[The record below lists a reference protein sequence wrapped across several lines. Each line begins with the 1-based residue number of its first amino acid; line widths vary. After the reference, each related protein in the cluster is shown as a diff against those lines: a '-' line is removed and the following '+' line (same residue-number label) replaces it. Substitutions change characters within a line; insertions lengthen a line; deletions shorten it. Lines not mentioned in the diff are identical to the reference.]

1 MVSIICFLLSLS
13 LNISHHI
20 HLTYVIID
28 CAADPAI
35 IRAVDEGIKT
45 AQQLRS
51 NHAFER
57 PLIMI
62 SVNDDDDPH
71 FRKAYFDPRQCPVH
85 CLRPCEKV
93 CPASAIKEAVGVIDD
108 RCYGCGRCIAVCP
121 YDKISALNYLVDSES
136 IRGLF
141 ASGSVEAIEV
151 HTQQGHLIKFK
162 TLWDGIAKSVYEN
175 AKVVSVSFPDMGDST
190 LQYINAMYNIM
201 RSSPSYSLFKGVHVW
216 QTDGRPMSGDLGKGA
231 SYSSVQ
237 FAERL
242 LSDLNRQDMSG
253 AEDVISL
260 NSGGHF
266 LQLAGGTND
275 HSAALLRERGTL
287 DGALGFGG
295 IAFGGCARKSLSML
309 LHGLE
314 EREPLLRIES
324 HPIELNECVEF
335 AEQLVASVKT

>member
-1 MVSIICFLLSLS
+1 
-13 LNISHHI
+13 
-20 HLTYVIID
+20 
-28 CAADPAI
+28 
-35 IRAVDEGIKT
+35 
-45 AQQLRS
+45 
-51 NHAFER
+51 
-57 PLIMI
+57 MI

-71 FRKAYFDPRQCPVH
+71 FRKAYFDPQQCPTN

-93 CPASAIKEAVGVIDD
+93 CPASAIKETVGVIDD

-121 YDKISALNYLVDSES
+121 YDKISAVNYLVDSES
-136 IRGLF
+136 IRELF

-151 HTQQGHLIKFK
+151 HTQQNHLAQFK
-162 TLWDGIAKSVYEN
+162 TLWEGIAKSVYEN
-175 AKVVSVSFPDMGDST
+175 AKVVSVSFPDMGNST
-190 LQYINAMYNIM
+190 LEYIYAMYNIM

-242 LSDLNRQDMSG
+242 LSDLTQQDMSG

-260 NSGGHF
+260 NSGRHF

-275 HSAALLRERGTL
+275 HSATLLRERGIL